1 METAEVLFRALIAFS
16 GGAAVLAPL
25 FLQAAERRPGAA
37 PAAAVA
43 PPVASSA
50 APAAAATPAQIA
62 LARAVIV
69 DSGISSSFQ
78 LIIPQYL
85 EQIALSVTRTRPELV
100 AELNVVLAA
109 IRPEFDTKVD
119 EMIDSA
125 AHLYA
130 QRLTQKELEDISA
143 FFKSPSGRK
152 YVGSQPFLMNDMF
165 VAMQAW
171 SQKISVDMMSRVRE
185 EMRKKGHEL

>member
-1 METAEVLFRALIAFS
+1 MLFRAFLAFMS
-16 GGAAVLAPL
+16 AAAVLAPL
-25 FLQAAERRPGAA
+25 STEAGERRPGAA

-43 PPVASSA
+43 PPVASA
-50 APAAAATPAQIA
+50 ASPAATPAQIA

-100 AELNVVLAA
+100 ADLNLVLAE
-109 IRPEFDTKVD
+109 IRPDFDKKVD

-130 QRLTQKELEDISA
+130 QRLSHKELEDVSA

>member
-1 METAEVLFRALIAFS
+1 VRSSAKLLRVLVVPVSALVLAATLAPALAEQRK
-16 GGAAVLAPL
+16 GAAS
-25 FLQAAERRPGAA
+25 
-37 PAAAVA
+37 AAAVA
-43 PPVASSA
+43 PPVASSVTPSA
-50 APAAAATPAQIA
+50 ASPAQIA

-69 DSGISSSFQ
+69 DSGIASSFQ

-85 EQIALSVTRTRPELV
+85 EQIALSATRTRPDIV
-100 AELNVVLAA
+100 ADLNLVLAA
-109 IRPEFDTKVD
+109 IRPEFDKKVD

-125 AHLYA
+125 AQLYA

-143 FFKSPSGRK
+143 FFKSASGRK
-152 YVGSQPFLMNDMF
+152 YVGSQPYLMNDMF

-171 SQKISVDMMSRVRE
+171 SQKISVDMTSRVRE

>member
-1 METAEVLFRALIAFS
+1 MNSRRAIFRLTIRFAAFILATAACAADQRS
-16 GGAAVLAPL
+16 GAT
-25 FLQAAERRPGAA
+25 

-43 PPVASSA
+43 PPVASPP
-50 APAAAATPAQIA
+50 PAAAPPSPAQLA
-62 LARAVIV
+62 LARSVLV
-69 DSGISSSFQ
+69 ESGVASSFR

-85 EQIALSVTRTRPELV
+85 EQIALSVTRTRPEMI
-100 AELNVVLAA
+100 ADLNLVLAVV
-109 IRPEFDTKVD
+109 RPEFDRKVD

-125 AHLYA
+125 AQLYT
-130 QRLTQKELEDISA
+130 QRFSQKELEDVAA
-143 FFKSPSGRK
+143 FFKSASGRK
-152 YVGSQPFLMNDMF
+152 YVGMQPVLMSDMF

>member
-1 METAEVLFRALIAFS
+1 VLFRAFLAFS
-16 GGAAVLAPL
+16 SVAAVLAPL
-25 FLQAAERRPGAA
+25 STEAGERRPGAA

-43 PPVASSA
+43 PPVSSA
-50 APAAAATPAQIA
+50 ASPAAATSAQIA
-62 LARAVIV
+62 LARAVVV

-100 AELNVVLAA
+100 ADLNLVLAE
-109 IRPEFDTKVD
+109 IRPDFDKKVD

-125 AHLYA
+125 AQLYA
-130 QRLTQKELEDISA
+130 QRLSQKELEDVSA
-143 FFKSPSGRK
+143 FFKSASGRK

-185 EMRKKGHEL
+185 EMRKKGHQL

>member
-1 METAEVLFRALIAFS
+1 MLSSLPNMTRCAL
-16 GGAAVLAPL
+16 GGLILAATPALAGQTP
-25 FLQAAERRPGAA
+25 APA

-43 PPVASSA
+43 PPVAAARPSA
-50 APAAAATPAQIA
+50 SVAPAQLA
-62 LARAVIV
+62 LARSVVIE
-69 DSGISSSFQ
+69 SGIASSFQ
-78 LIIPQYL
+78 VIIPQYL
-85 EQIALSVTRTRPELV
+85 DQIGMTLTRTRPELI
-100 AELNVVLAA
+100 ADLNVVLADLK
-109 IRPEFDTKVD
+109 PEFDKKAN

-125 AHLYA
+125 AQLYL
-130 QRLTQKELEDISA
+130 QRLSQKELEDVAA

-185 EMRKKGHEL
+185 EMRKKGHDL

>member
-1 METAEVLFRALIAFS
+1 MLFRAFLAFS
-16 GGAAVLAPL
+16 SVAAVLAPPSTE
-25 FLQAAERRPGAA
+25 AGERRPGAA

-43 PPVASSA
+43 PPVSSA
-50 APAAAATPAQIA
+50 ASPAAATPAQIA
-62 LARAVIV
+62 LARAVVV

-100 AELNVVLAA
+100 ADLNLVLAE
-109 IRPEFDTKVD
+109 IRPDFDKKVD

-125 AHLYA
+125 AQLYA
-130 QRLTQKELEDISA
+130 QRLSQKELEDVSA
-143 FFKSPSGRK
+143 FFKSASGRK

-185 EMRKKGHEL
+185 EMRKKGHQL

>member
-1 METAEVLFRALIAFS
+1 VLFRAFLAFS
-16 GGAAVLAPL
+16 ILSAALAP
-25 FLQAAERRPGAA
+25 FAAPHAAEQRPGAA

-43 PPVASSA
+43 PPVSSPAS
-50 APAAAATPAQIA
+50 PAATPAQIA
-62 LARAVIV
+62 LARAVVV

-78 LIIPQYL
+78 LIIPQFL

-100 AELNVVLAA
+100 ADLNVVLADLK
-109 IRPEFDTKVD
+109 PEFDKKVE

-130 QRLTQKELEDISA
+130 QRLSQKELEDVSA

>member
-1 METAEVLFRALIAFS
+1 VLFRPFIAILL
-16 GGAAVLAPL
+16 GAAALAPSP
-25 FLQAAERRPGAA
+25 AISAERRPAA
-37 PAAAVA
+37 TPAAVA
-43 PPVASSA
+43 PPVSSA
-50 APAAAATPAQIA
+50 VSPATTPVHIA
-62 LARAVIV
+62 LARSVVV

-100 AELNVVLAA
+100 ADLNVVLANVK
-109 IRPEFDTKVD
+109 PDFDKKVD

-125 AHLYA
+125 AQLYA
-130 QRLTQKELEDISA
+130 QRLTLKELEDVSA
-143 FFKSPSGRK
+143 FYKSASGRK

>member
-1 METAEVLFRALIAFS
+1 VFFRPTIRLAALILAT
-16 GGAAVLAPL
+16 AASAGE
-25 FLQAAERRPGAA
+25 QRPGAA

-43 PPVASSA
+43 PPIASSPPIA
-50 APAAAATPAQIA
+50 SAATPAQLA
-62 LARAVIV
+62 LARSVLV
-69 DSGISSSFQ
+69 DSGIASSFR

-85 EQIALSVTRTRPELV
+85 EQIALSVTRARPEMV
-100 AELNVVLAA
+100 PDLNLVLAA
-109 IRPEFDTKVD
+109 VRPEFDKKVD

-125 AHLYA
+125 AQLYT
-130 QRLTQKELEDISA
+130 QRFSPKELEDVAA
-143 FFKSPSGRK
+143 FFKSASGRK
-152 YVGSQPFLMNDMF
+152 YVGMQPVLMSDMF

>member
-1 METAEVLFRALIAFS
+1 LIAQGDADVLFRVLVASLLA
-16 GGAAVLAPL
+16 GAASASFAASP
-25 FLQAAERRPGAA
+25 AERRPRAA
-37 PAAAVA
+37 PTAAVA
-43 PPVASSA
+43 PSVSA
-50 APAAAATPAQIA
+50 APTPAQIA
-62 LARAVIV
+62 LARAVVV

-100 AELNVVLAA
+100 ADLNVALAD
-109 IRPEFDTKVD
+109 IKPEFDKKVD

-125 AHLYA
+125 AQLYA
-130 QRLTQKELEDISA
+130 RRLTHKELEDVSA
-143 FFKSPSGRK
+143 FFKSSSGRRF
-152 YVGSQPFLMNDMF
+152 VGSQPVLMNDMF